1 MTTFDFAPLYRSTVG
16 FDRLF
21 EMLDHSARP
30 DWPPYDIEK
39 TGETAYRITMA
50 LAGFGPED
58 VEVTQHGTQL
68 LVSGRKQP
76 QQGKPNLLHQGI
88 AQRSFK
94 QDLQPRGPRQ
104 GRGRD
109 PRERPPGRRPRP
121 RGPRAAEA
129 AERSR
134 SAPSGRRPP
143 SQDNSPKQVET
154 VEGQRSAA

>member
-76 QQGKPNLLHQGI
+76 QHGKPNLLHQGI

-94 QDLQPRGPRQ
+94 QTFNLADHVKVAGASLENGLLAIDLVREVPEQLKPRKIQIGSV
-104 GRGRD
+104 
-109 PRERPPGRRPRP
+109 
-121 RGPRAAEA
+121 ATTTAV
-129 AERSR
+129 
-134 SAPSGRRPP
+134 
-143 SQDNSPKQVET
+143 QDNSPKQVET